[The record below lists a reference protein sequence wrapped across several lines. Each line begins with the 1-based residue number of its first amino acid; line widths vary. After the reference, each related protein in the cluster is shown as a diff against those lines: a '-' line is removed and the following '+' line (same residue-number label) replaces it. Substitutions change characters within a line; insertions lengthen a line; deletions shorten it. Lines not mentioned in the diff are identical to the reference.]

1 MKETVSREFTESVF
15 NRDKKYI
22 SIPKLLKEFD
32 FDRKYVVENFASCKK
47 ACGKIMDYVVFSF
60 EELDSILENY
70 NFTSADW
77 VRIFERETLPHWF
90 LKKHVKKLEVKNAK
104 FWHTKVRFLLMRH
117 NIPVDILEE
126 NIFVLGVRLIFMYQ
140 RVSKEFII
148 KHLPDLL
155 TEVKNQKLQYRL
167 SWAVWNYLIDKRS
180 CNRDIIEDT
189 LELYLDPEG
198 RNKFN
203 TIKIKV
209 S

>member
-47 ACGKIMDYVVFSF
+47 ACGKIIDYVVFSF
-60 EELDSILENY
+60 EELDSILENF

-77 VRIFERETLPHWF
+77 IRIFERETLPHWF
-90 LKKHVKKLEVKNAK
+90 LKKHVKKLEVTNTR
-104 FWHTKVRFLLMRH
+104 FWHTKVRFLLTRH

-126 NIFVLGVRLIFMYQ
+126 NIFVLGVQLIFMYQ
-140 RVSKEFII
+140 RVSKAFII

-155 TEVKNQKLQYRL
+155 TEVKNRKLQYRL
-167 SWAVWNYLIDKRS
+167 SWAVWNYLIDERS
-180 CNRDIIEDT
+180 MNRDIIEDT

-198 RNKFN
+198 RNKYN

-209 S
+209 D

>member
-22 SIPKLLKEFD
+22 SISKLLKEFD

-90 LKKHVKKLEVKNAK
+90 LKKHVKKLEVKNAG
-104 FWHTKVRFLLMRH
+104 FWHTKVRFLLTRH

-126 NIFVLGVRLIFMYQ
+126 NIFILGVQLIFMYQ
-140 RVSKEFII
+140 RVSKDFII

-155 TEVKNQKLQYRL
+155 TEVKNRKLQYRL

-180 CNRDIIEDT
+180 LNRDIIEDT

-209 S
+209 D